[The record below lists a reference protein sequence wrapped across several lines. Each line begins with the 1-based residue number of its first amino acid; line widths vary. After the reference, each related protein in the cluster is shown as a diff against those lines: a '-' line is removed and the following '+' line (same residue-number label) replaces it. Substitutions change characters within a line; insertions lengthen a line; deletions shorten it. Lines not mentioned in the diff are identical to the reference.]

1 MLLSCRQTETK
12 ASSGGVPCKA
22 DPATAKDMISK
33 PSADVKASSLRLNTA
48 HTKSSKGGEPCRTPQ
63 PATLPGYGLKMFPAI
78 DGLDTRFKGHK
89 VNRKKVVADVTQRLS
104 SATTRA
110 SRARL
115 ENHRIL
121 LYPERTLLFND
132 TERITQFQET
142 GVVVKQKDMSTREKW
157 YN

>member
-1 MLLSCRQTETK
+1 MSHRQTETK

-33 PSADVKASSLRLNTA
+33 PSGDVKASSLRLNTA
-48 HTKSSKGGEPCRTPQ
+48 HTKSSKGGEPCRTPE
-63 PATLPGYGLKMFPAI
+63 PLTLPGLGLKMFPKI
-78 DGLDTRFKGHK
+78 DGLDTRFIGHK
-89 VNRKKVVADVTQRLS
+89 VNRKKVAEVTQRLS

-132 TERITQFQET
+132 TERITQFQES